1 VATEAILNLVWALL
15 CVGALSRHFWRDR
28 HRTASEGGAVRWRRA
43 VSVLLAA
50 VALFPVISAS
60 DDRLRLA
67 DIHAAAPPASAAF
80 DRGQMHEAVLSPPL
94 EDPEHGQIAAP
105 VLLFTFLVSFFAVAT
120 HKAPIQVR
128 WLAGSSLGRAPPLS
142 PAQA

>member
-15 CVGALSRHFWRDR
+15 CIGALSRHFWRDR
-28 HRTASEGGAVRWRRA
+28 HRTDSEGGVMRWRRA

-67 DIHAAAPPASAAF
+67 DICTAGPPWSVAL
-80 DRGQMHEAVLSPPL
+80 DRGQVQDPPSAPL
-94 EDPEHGQIAAP
+94 EDPEHGQIAEGLP
-105 VLLFTFLVSFFAVAT
+105 LFTFLVSFFAVAP
-120 HKAPIQVR
+120 HKAPIQAR
-128 WLAGSSLGRAPPLS
+128 WFAGRASGRAPPLF

>member
-1 VATEAILNLVWALL
+1 VATEAILNLIWALL

-28 HRTASEGGAVRWRRA
+28 HRTVSEGGAVRWRRA

-67 DIHAAAPPASAAF
+67 DLHAAAPPASAAF
-80 DRGQMHEAVLSPPL
+80 DRGQIHEATLSPPL

-105 VLLFTFLVSFFAVAT
+105 VLLFTFFVSFFALSFAN
-120 HKAPIQVR
+120 APIQSR
-128 WLAGSSLGRAPPLS
+128 SFAGRSLGRAPPLS

>member
-15 CVGALSRHFWRDR
+15 CVGALSRHFWRDWR
-28 HRTASEGGAVRWRRA
+28 RTAPDAGAMRWRRA

-67 DIHAAAPPASAAF
+67 DICTAAPPSSVAL
-80 DRGQMHEAVLSPPL
+80 DRGQAQDPPSAPL
-94 EDPEHGQIAAP
+94 EDPEHGQVAEAL
-105 VLLFTFLVSFFAVAT
+105 LLFTFLVSFFAVSFAKT
-120 HKAPIQVR
+120 PVQSR
-128 WLAGSSLGRAPPLS
+128 WFAGRPLGRAPPLS